1 MNWLFPMSSK
11 KKESISNFIN
21 YLSPTFKLYHSYVF
35 DGVYIEM
42 IWWFSI
48 VIISTTTIVSRTSWK
63 NWPNILSTYRMKV
76 GYIMFFIDLDYSPYT
91 V

>member
-1 MNWLFPMSSK
+1 
-11 KKESISNFIN
+11 
-21 YLSPTFKLYHSYVF
+21 
-35 DGVYIEM
+35 
-42 IWWFSI
+42 